1 MSDRISVGVDHS
13 KKDILKSVSLNCRA
27 VYNPF
32 CWFSTELCYV
42 SYVNNVKP
50 VPPVPLIIQFE
61 ELDKQ
66 LFADMMQT
74 TGWGTS
80 VLIVIQED
88 SLVVILPN
96 LVLFIDEDDDK

>member
-1 MSDRISVGVDHS
+1 MSDRISVGGDHYLSIAEPFVTHFVDFQLRS
-13 KKDILKSVSLNCRA
+13 
-27 VYNPF
+27 
-32 CWFSTELCYV
+32 YV

-50 VPPVPLIIQFE
+50 VQPVPLIIQFE